1 MITQI
6 QIASIDYEADDSVKK
21 YVEKKIGK
29 LDRYLPRHA
38 RKSATAEV
46 RLKQIDHKHGNKY
59 QVEAK
64 LIVPNKIIQAQDAT
78 GNMLA
83 AVDIVERKLHAQ
95 LREYKQIVAPHV
107 GGRRAMMKIGKKLL
121 GRK

>member
-6 QIASIDYEADDSVKK
+6 QITGINYEVDDHVKK
-21 YVEKKIGK
+21 YVEKKMSK
-29 LDRYLPRHA
+29 LVRYIPSHA
-38 RKSATAEV
+38 RKSATIEV

-64 LIVPNKIIQAQDAT
+64 ISVPNKILQAQDAT
-78 GNMLA
+78 GNILA
-83 AVDIVERKLHAQ
+83 AIDIVERKLHAQ

-107 GGRRAMMKIGKKLL
+107 GGRRVMMKIGQKLF
-121 GRK
+121 GHK